1 MELIPVGQVFAY
13 FRKVGVAGVE
23 LTDTVT
29 VGDRLRILGT
39 STDIDIVVESMHIE
53 RESVEEAYKGDKV
66 GLKVPDRV
74 RHNDRVYRV
83 GGGVKV

>member
-13 FRKVGVAGVE
+13 FGKVSVAGIE
-23 LTDTVT
+23 LTDTVS
-29 VGDRLRILGT
+29 VGDSLRILGAT
-39 STDIDIVVESMHIE
+39 TDLELTIDSMQIDQQ
-53 RESVEEAYKGDKV
+53 SVTTAAKGDKV

-83 GGGVKV
+83 GGDIK